1 MKFILQYKIVLLF
14 YHLPVFIIKEMAKL
28 RKTLTIRITES
39 QFRYILEMTKR
50 DEKSKSKIIREAIQ
64 KHLVNGKNR

>member
-1 MKFILQYKIVLLF
+1 
-14 YHLPVFIIKEMAKL
+14 MAKL